1 MPENNKAASSLA
13 GTTAPIKV
21 DPVSKGIQ
29 RLLRLTSPDRLGDG
43 GPLQLVAAVWLLQKW

>member
-21 DPVSKGIQ
+21 DLVSKGIQ
-29 RLLRLTSPDRLGDG
+29 RLPGLTSLDRLGDG